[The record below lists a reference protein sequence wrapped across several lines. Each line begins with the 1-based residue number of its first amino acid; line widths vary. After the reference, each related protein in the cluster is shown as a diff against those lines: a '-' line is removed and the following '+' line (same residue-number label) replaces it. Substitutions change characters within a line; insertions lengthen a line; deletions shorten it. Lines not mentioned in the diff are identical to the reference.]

1 MEQLA
6 QLPPLWAQGQGDALL
21 ATGAATAEPLY
32 VAGRISWCPVN
43 TRLLWWIIE

>member
-21 ATGAATAEPLY
+21 APVQQLLNRYTLLVASPGAQ
-32 VAGRISWCPVN
+32 
-43 TRLLWWIIE
+43 